1 MTKGP
6 FVPPTQKY
14 PLFVRRQDSKKEA
27 WLICTANCSSID
39 WYQLAAISFL
49 VQLDGRRRFKTSRP
63 VGELVI
69 MPVKLLLREKNELR
83 LRIIGESHTA
93 LQMLRERLNNHKNVE
108 YANYFPGHPE
118 LDDPEFYIRTK
129 GKNASDKVLRDLVAG
144 LAVEFS
150 SITL

>member
-1 MTKGP
+1 
-6 FVPPTQKY
+6 
-14 PLFVRRQDSKKEA
+14 
-27 WLICTANCSSID
+27 
-39 WYQLAAISFL
+39 
-49 VQLDGRRRFKTSRP
+49 
-63 VGELVI
+63 

-118 LDDPEFYIRTK
+118 LDDPEFYIRTT

-144 LAVEFS
+144 LADEFAGQIPSTKQCSLQLS
-150 SITL
+150 SIFAAGI